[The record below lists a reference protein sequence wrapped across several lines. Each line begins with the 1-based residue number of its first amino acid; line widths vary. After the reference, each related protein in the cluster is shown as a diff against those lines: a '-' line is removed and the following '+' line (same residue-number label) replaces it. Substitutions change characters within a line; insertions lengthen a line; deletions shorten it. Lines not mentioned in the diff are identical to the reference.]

1 MRVENQ
7 RQSTNIEDRR
17 GMRMGGPV
25 GLGGGGIG
33 TILIVLLIS
42 WFTGVNPLSLLQMT
56 GGGPSEAPTESSVPT
71 GSVGNDP
78 QAKFIGA
85 VLGDM
90 EETWT
95 EIFAKSGERY
105 QPPVLV
111 LFNDAV
117 QSACGSASS
126 ATGPFY
132 CPADSKVYLDLS
144 FFRELDQNFGAPGDF
159 AQAYVVAH
167 EVGHHIQNVLGVNQ
181 QVQRLQQQG
190 SKAQANSLSVR
201 LELQADCYAGVWGHF
216 AARQDM
222 LDQGDVDEGLKA
234 AAAIGDDRL
243 QRQTQGRVVPESFTH
258 GSSEQRAF
266 WLRQGL
272 SSGAIDQ
279 CDTFKADSR

>member
-1 MRVENQ
+1 
-7 RQSTNIEDRR
+7 
-17 GMRMGGPV
+17 MGGPV

-243 QRQTQGRVVPESFTH
+243 QRQSQGRVVPESFTH